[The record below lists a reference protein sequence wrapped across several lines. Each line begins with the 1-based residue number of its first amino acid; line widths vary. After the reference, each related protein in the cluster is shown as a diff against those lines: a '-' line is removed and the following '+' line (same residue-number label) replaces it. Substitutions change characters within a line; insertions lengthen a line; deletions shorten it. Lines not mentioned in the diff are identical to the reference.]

1 MSRLADLSDR
11 PLLSAPAAQV
21 TLLLR
26 EPGRLVVTRGR
37 LYFQPLHNLNA
48 DTPVRSRPLSAIAA
62 VARRRHQLRHVA
74 LEVFFME
81 PDARAAGGWE
91 VRLRVPARWLG
102 PDAADS
108 QFTQSQQGA
117 SIFLTFHTQ
126 AARDEA
132 LTVLTCVRVCWGLFH
147 LQRD

>member
-1 MSRLADLSDR
+1 
-11 PLLSAPAAQV
+11 LLSAPAAQV

-74 LEVFFME
+74 MEVFFME

-91 VRLRVPARWLG
+91 VRPCILRLNRT
-102 PDAADS
+102 DADS
-108 QFTQSQQGA
+108 NPHYHIRGPASSSPFTRRPPGM
-117 SIFLTFHTQ
+117 
-126 AARDEA
+126 R
-132 LTVLTCVRVCWGLFH
+132 R
-147 LQRD
+147 